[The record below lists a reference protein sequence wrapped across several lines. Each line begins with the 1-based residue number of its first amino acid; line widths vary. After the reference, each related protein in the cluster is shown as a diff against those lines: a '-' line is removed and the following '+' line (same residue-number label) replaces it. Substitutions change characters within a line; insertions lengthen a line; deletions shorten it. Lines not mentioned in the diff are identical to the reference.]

1 MAVRYYDIGKI
12 NWMSFMEFPQP
23 ARSVVMIAFAA
34 TFLHDLM
41 TLASLL
47 LACLSS
53 FDHEGKVFGGDT
65 LTVTLK
71 MHRDI

>member
-1 MAVRYYDIGKI
+1 
-12 NWMSFMEFPQP
+12 MEFPQP

-34 TFLHDLM
+34 TSLHDLM

-65 LTVTLK
+65 LRVS
-71 MHRDI
+71 